1 MEANQDCAQVDSA
14 NREGIASIKGSEGVA
29 EESPGDT
36 RMDAARRPAR
46 TGTRGKPALYAS
58 MGVTEYWLFNPV
70 GALEGASKPEAR
82 PEEARSPNSDTSRS
96 HG

>member
-1 MEANQDCAQVDSA
+1 VEANQDFAQVDSA
-14 NREGIASIKGSEGVA
+14 NRKGIASITGSEGVA

-82 PEEARSPNSDTSRS
+82 LKRARSPNSDTSRS
-96 HG
+96 RG